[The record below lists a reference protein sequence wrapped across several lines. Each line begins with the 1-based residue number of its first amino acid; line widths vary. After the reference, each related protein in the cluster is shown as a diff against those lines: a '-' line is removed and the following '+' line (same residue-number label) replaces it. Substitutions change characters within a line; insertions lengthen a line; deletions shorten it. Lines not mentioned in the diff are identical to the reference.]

1 MDFRFPYHERS
12 GTGAPNRVSLPLPM
26 QGVLCM
32 RVHSP
37 LEDGCDPSSIYMH
50 SVPGETPFCSAIP
63 QVGSPFDWG
72 VG

>member
-12 GTGAPNRVSLPLPM
+12 GAGAPNRASLPHPL

-37 LEDGCDPSSIYMH
+37 LEDGCDPSWFYMNWVPSEPPVA
-50 SVPGETPFCSAIP
+50 SVVR